1 MANLLNETAGL
12 LAFVRTV
19 EAGTFSAAARLLK
32 TSPSA
37 VSRSVAR
44 LETLIQ
50 TRLFLRSTRTLVLTA
65 DGHSLFERLSPLLR
79 ELNMAG
85 DDINASKEISGRVR
99 FSMPSELAPL
109 FLETILSDFAV
120 RYPAIQLEIGLTD
133 QHVDI
138 IRDDYDVA
146 FRVGTVASSDLMI
159 KRLVDFKMIM
169 VSSPPFAKKHGSPST
184 AEEAAR
190 VPFARYELNGISR
203 KIRLS
208 DGSEFTP
215 TGPIACDTG
224 QALKAA
230 ARHGIGAAVV
240 MRCIVKDELE
250 EGKLVEF
257 GRQLKI
263 QPMPFNVVHA
273 FKHQV
278 PLRVRLLCDLVE
290 RRAKELAAF

>member
-1 MANLLNETAGL
+1 MNETAGL

-65 DGHSLFERLSPLLR
+65 DGHSLFERLSPPLLR

-146 FRVGTVASSDLMI
+146 FRVGTVANCDLMI
-159 KRLVDFKMIM
+159 RRLVDFKMIM
-169 VSSPPFAKKHGSPST
+169 VSSPPPFAKKHGSPST

-215 TGPIACDTG
+215 TGPSACDTG

-278 PLRVRLLCDLVE
+278 PPLRVRLLCDLVE